1 MPFIRTTTNVSIS
14 DTAEKTLKQQLGQ
27 AITKIPG
34 KTESWLML
42 EFNGDKAMYFAG
54 SDAPLVMAEVTIYGG
69 ASDAAYE
76 ALTHKL
82 TEIFSETL
90 SVSPDR
96 IYVKYAETDH
106 WGWNGGNF

>member
-14 DTAEKTLKQQLGQ
+14 AAAEKTLKEQLGQ
-27 AITKIPG
+27 AITLIPG

-42 EFNGDKAMYFAG
+42 EFTGDKAMYFAG

-69 ASDAAYE
+69 ASDAAYD
-76 ALTHKL
+76 ALTEKL
-82 TEIFSETL
+82 TEIFAETL